1 MDRKELD
8 RFHRD
13 TWVVDGHCDTVSLLE
28 NEAYDFAKHNDIG
41 HVDLPRLQA
50 GGVNVQ
56 VFALYQEPR
65 FKPVGAM
72 KRALVLLNKFTKE
85 VENNNDKIVLA
96 KGYQEIEEAGRQ
108 GKIAA
113 ILSIEGGDA
122 LEGDAEVLDVF
133 YTLGVRALGLTWNNR
148 NCLADGVGEGLS
160 GGGLTSLGRE
170 VVKMCGR
177 KKILI
182 DLAHISRQGFADTV
196 NLTSGP
202 VIVSHANARK
212 LCSHKRN
219 LTDEQLKMIRDL
231 GGIVGITFYPPFVK
245 ESQATMDDLLNHFAY
260 MADLIGTDC
269 IGIGSDFDGIDQTL
283 PPLTDVSKM
292 PLLTEGLLS
301 RGFNKEET
309 AKILGLNFLRV
320 LKQTLSGG
328 SM

>member
-1 MDRKELD
+1 MEREELD
-8 RFHRD
+8 RFHKEAR
-13 TWVVDGHCDTVSLLE
+13 VVDGHCDTVSLLE
-28 NEAYDFAKHNDIG
+28 NEEYDFARHNEIG

-72 KRALVLLNKFTKE
+72 KRALILLNKFTKV
-85 VENNNDKIVLA
+85 VENNNDSIVLA
-96 KGYQEIEEAGRQ
+96 KDYQGIEDAGRE

-122 LEGDAEVLDVF
+122 LEGDAEVLDIF
-133 YTLGVRALGLTWNNR
+133 YTMGVRALGLTWNNR
-148 NCLADGVGEGLS
+148 NCLADGVGEDES

-182 DLAHISRQGFADTV
+182 DLAHISKQGFKDTV

-212 LCSHKRN
+212 LCSHRRN
-219 LTDEQLKMIRDL
+219 LTDEQLKLIRDL
-231 GGIVGITFYPPFVK
+231 GGIVGITFYPPFVR
-245 ESQATMDDLLNHFAY
+245 ESQATLKDLLNHFAY
-260 MADLIGTDC
+260 MADLIGTDH
-269 IGIGSDFDGIDQTL
+269 IGIGSDFDGIDETL
-283 PPLTDVSKM
+283 SPLTDVSKM
-292 PLLTEGLLS
+292 PLLTEALLS

-309 AKILGLNFLRV
+309 AKILGRNFLRI

-328 SM
+328 SV